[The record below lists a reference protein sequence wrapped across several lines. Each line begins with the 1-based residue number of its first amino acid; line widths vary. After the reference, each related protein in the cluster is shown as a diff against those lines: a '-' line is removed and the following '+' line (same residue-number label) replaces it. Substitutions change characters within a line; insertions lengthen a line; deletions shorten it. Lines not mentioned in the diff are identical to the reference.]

1 MTTPLRVLVITEDA
15 AAAQA
20 MSRQLTEE
28 GFQLDWQR
36 AENQADLLAA
46 LDGQPD
52 LILAEWAPLTALG
65 VLPLI
70 SQRGLDI
77 PCIITSATM
86 GEQTAIEALG
96 QGASDWVSDL
106 ARLGQAVRHA
116 LENRERRQQREE
128 ATRSGDRIALREQAE
143 ELAAIYDNAPLIM
156 LLVDGE
162 RRVRKANLFAA
173 DFANR
178 QAPEMYGLRSGEALG
193 CLHALDS
200 PQGCGYGPSCQN
212 CAVRRTVLDTFETGQ
227 SYQQVR
233 ASLPFS
239 VHGEEQELTFLLST
253 SRLYIH
259 EQPLVLLIMLDIT
272 AQAWAEEQVEKIIS
286 ALAQQT
292 EELET
297 LHSIGLE
304 IASHQVDQELE
315 PLLESIV
322 RRGVELVG
330 STGGGIYLYRPE
342 RDVLEWTVSVKT
354 DLAPKGTC
362 LRRGEGVGGR
372 VWASGKPL
380 IVDDYSQW
388 EGRAPVYEGL
398 PFHAVVAVPIVWG
411 DRFLG
416 VLEALADPPRT
427 FTQSDAR
434 LLERVAAQA
443 AIALVNAQLL
453 REERLTHQRLE
464 TLYHTSQMLNASLE
478 PETILEQLTD
488 EAMRATQATHGAV
501 LVAHPERG
509 VFERRVLRGFSPEL
523 AQKAHAHPLPLNA
536 GLNGQAYRSG
546 QVVCVDDVTTA
557 PDYFPLIPET
567 RSELAVPII
576 HRGQVIANLDLQ
588 SPEVG
593 GFAGVDI
600 DFLQALTN
608 QVAVALTNA
617 RLFQAERQ
625 QRRLAEA
632 LADAAAAITQTLQF
646 DKVLDN
652 LLEQVEKV
660 IPGEAINIL
669 LIEGEE
675 GETAR
680 AVRWRG
686 YDRLGLEDWIANRSF
701 ALADYDHLK
710 QMIVNGHPIMVP
722 DTSVDPHWVHP
733 KGRPLWLS
741 YIGTPIIVKKVTVG
755 FLNVNSIH
763 AGRFGPDDVRRLEA
777 LAAHAAIAIE
787 NAGLYQKLEQHIQ
800 NLERVIEERTR
811 EVRSHAARL
820 EAILQSAADGI
831 LVTDQGGEII
841 QANATAQEWLNQ
853 RLSAQDALRLRQAI
867 QELAQRAAEQPE
879 IVLELEGLDLQARA
893 TQIVEPDG
901 KATGVVIT
909 MHDVTQL
916 KELDRLKDRFVSNVS
931 HELRTPVTTIKLYAE
946 LMRRSPPE
954 EWAEYLPAMEQEAE
968 RQARLVE
975 DILQLSRIDSGR
987 LKMAPQPVSLN
998 ELAEGVVVS
1007 HRALADQHGLTLST
1021 RLASPPPI
1029 ARADADQMMQV
1040 LNNLVVN
1047 AIHYTPSGGSV
1058 VVSTGEKTREGQKW
1072 AIIQVEDTGIG
1083 IPAEDMPHLFERFYR
1098 GRMPRQMQIAGTG
1111 LGLAIVKEIV
1121 DMHGGQVTVESQ
1133 VDVGSTFTVWL
1144 PLAGEEGA

>member
-1 MTTPLRVLVITEDA
+1 MTTPLRVLVITKDA

-20 MSRQLTEE
+20 MTRHLAEE

-46 LDGQPD
+46 LDRQPD

-65 VLPLI
+65 VLPWI
-70 SQRGLDI
+70 SQHGLDI

-86 GEQTAIEALG
+86 GGQTAIEALG

-106 ARLGQAVRHA
+106 ARLGQAVRRA
-116 LENRERRQQREE
+116 LESRQRRQQREE
-128 ATRSGDRIALREQAE
+128 TARAGDRIALREQAE

-162 RRVRKANLFAA
+162 RRVRKANQFAA

-178 QAPEMYGLRSGEALG
+178 QAPEMYGLRSGEALR
-193 CLHALDS
+193 CLHALKS
-200 PQGCGYGPSCQN
+200 PHGCGYGPSCQD
-212 CAVRRTVLDTFETGQ
+212 CTIRRTVLDTFETGH

-233 ASLPFS
+233 ANLPFS

-253 SRLYIH
+253 TRLYVH
-259 EQPLVLLIMLDIT
+259 EQPLVLVIMLDIT
-272 AQAWAEEQVEKIIS
+272 AQVWAEKQVEDVIS

-297 LHSIGLE
+297 LHHIGLE

-315 PLLESIV
+315 LLESIV

-330 STGGGIYLYRPE
+330 GTAGGIYLYRPE
-342 RDVLEWTVSVKT
+342 RDVLEWTVSVET
-354 DLAPKGTC
+354 DLAPRGTC

-388 EGRAPVYEGL
+388 EGRAPVYEGM
-398 PFHAVVAVPIVWG
+398 PFHAIVAVPVVWG

-443 AIALVNAQLL
+443 AIALVNAQMLQ
-453 REERLTHQRLE
+453 EERLIRQRLE

-488 EAMRATQATHGAV
+488 EAMRATRATHGAV
-501 LVAHPERG
+501 LVAHPEQG

-523 AQKAHAHPLPLNA
+523 VQKAHASPLRLNE

-546 QVVCVDDVTTA
+546 QVVCVDDVTTV

-567 RSELAVPII
+567 RSELVVPII
-576 HRGQVIANLDLQ
+576 HQGQVIANLDLQ

-593 GFAGVDI
+593 GFAAVDI

-625 QRRLAEA
+625 QHRLAEA
-632 LADAAAAITQTLQF
+632 LADAAAAITQALHF
-646 DKVLDN
+646 DKVLDS

-660 IPGEAINIL
+660 IPAEAANIL
-669 LIEGEE
+669 LIE

-701 ALADYDHLK
+701 ALADYYHLK
-710 QMIVNGHPIMVP
+710 QMIYSEQPIMVP
-722 DTSVDPHWVHP
+722 DTRVDPHWVHP

-755 FLNVNSIH
+755 FLNVNSTH
-763 AGRFGPDDVRRLEA
+763 TGRFGPDDVRRLEA

-800 NLERVIEERTR
+800 NLEQAVKERTK

-841 QANATAQEWLNQ
+841 QANATAHEWLNQ
-853 RLSAQDALRLRQAI
+853 RLSAQDALRLRQTI
-867 QELAQRAAEQPE
+867 QDLAQRAAEQPE

-893 TQIVEPDG
+893 TRIVEPDG

-909 MHDVTQL
+909 IHDVTQL

-975 DILQLSRIDSGR
+975 DILQLSRLDSGR

-1007 HRALADQHGLTLST
+1007 HRALASQHGLTLST
-1021 RLASPPPI
+1021 RLASPSPI
-1029 ARADADQMMQV
+1029 AQADADQMMQV

-1058 VVSTGEKTREGQKW
+1058 VVSTGEKTREGRKW

-1083 IPAEDMPHLFERFYR
+1083 ISAEDMPHLFERFYR